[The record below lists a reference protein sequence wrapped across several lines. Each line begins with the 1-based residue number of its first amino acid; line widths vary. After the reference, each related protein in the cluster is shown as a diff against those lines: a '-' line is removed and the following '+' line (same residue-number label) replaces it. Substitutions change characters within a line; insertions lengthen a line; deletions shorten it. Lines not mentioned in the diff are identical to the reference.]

1 MKDAAES
8 AVLFCIGGIAY
19 ILIELLWRGYSHW
32 SMFFLGGLCFLVI
45 GLINERSSWET
56 PVLFEVLLG
65 AFVITALEFVFGY
78 ILNIR
83 LRLDVWDYSDM
94 PYNIMGQVCLPYMV
108 LWFVL
113 SFFCIIID
121 DNLRFYLFGEEKKKY
136 TWI

>member
-1 MKDAAES
+1 MRDAAES

-32 SMFFLGGLCFLVI
+32 SMFFLGGLCFLVL
-45 GLINERSSWET
+45 GLINENTSWET
-56 PVLFEVLLG
+56 PVFFEMLLG
-65 AFVITALEFVFGY
+65 AFIITALEFVFGY
-78 ILNIR
+78 VLNIR

-94 PYNIMGQVCLPYMV
+94 PYNIMGQVCLPYMA

>member
-1 MKDAAES
+1 MRDAAES

-32 SMFFLGGLCFLVI
+32 SMFFLGGLCFLVL
-45 GLINERSSWET
+45 GLINENTGWET
-56 PVLFEVLLG
+56 PVFFEMLLG
-65 AFVITALEFVFGY
+65 AFIITALEFVFGY
-78 ILNIR
+78 VLNIR

-94 PYNIMGQVCLPYMV
+94 PYNIMGQVCLPYMA